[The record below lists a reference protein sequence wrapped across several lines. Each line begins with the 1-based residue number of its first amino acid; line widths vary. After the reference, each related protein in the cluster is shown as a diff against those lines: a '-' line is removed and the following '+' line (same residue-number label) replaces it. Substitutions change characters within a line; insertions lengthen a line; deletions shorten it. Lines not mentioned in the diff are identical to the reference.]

1 MNMLLDKPFLAM
13 ALRTAIAVAFV
24 AMAGCCTQRGVSPD
38 EPKFAVFGSF
48 ISTVAKEKG
57 VSVERAA
64 ELLYAEGVRGFDTG
78 YGDKNLDRYTATVLK
93 PVNLYGGIRFNG
105 PDGGAAE
112 SAKFVETAK
121 RLGVP
126 RIMCIPN
133 NFPDGVESEAE
144 YAKMRDGLA
153 RLVSLAK
160 ENGITVTVENFG
172 GTSNPCSYGKY
183 LKRFMQDI
191 PDLGFTVDSGNLYY
205 AGRGEYIRDLAAFAK
220 GRIAHVHIK
229 DQSKDNNRGYVTV
242 GLGAVPNAD
251 VVRTMV
257 KSGYDG
263 WYTLENPVGAD
274 HLADVVRQIAV
285 IRYWC
290 RNDL

>member
-1 MNMLLDKPFLAM
+1 MKSFSAALCM
-13 ALRTAIAVAFV
+13 AVAAIAIG
-24 AMAGCCTQRGVSPD
+24 GCCLQRGASPD
-38 EPKFAVFGSF
+38 ELKFSVFAGL

-57 VSVERAA
+57 VSIERAA
-64 ELLYAEGVRGFDTG
+64 ELLYAEGVHGFDTG
-78 YGDKNLDRYTATVLK
+78 YNDKNLDRYAATVLK
-93 PVNLYGGIRFNG
+93 PVNLYGGVRFNG

-133 NFPDGVESEAE
+133 GFPDGVESESE

-160 ENGITVTVENFG
+160 EDGITVTVEDFG

-191 PDLGFTVDSGNLYY
+191 PDLRFALDSGNLYY
-205 AGRGEYIRDLAAFAK
+205 AGRGEDIRDMMAFAK
-220 GRIAHVHIK
+220 DRIAHVHIK
-229 DQSKDNNRGYVTV
+229 DQTKENNRRYATV

-251 VVRTMV
+251 VVRTMA

-290 RNDL
+290 RDNL